1 MTAPKD
7 IRARGDLVASHSGS
21 RNGRSM
27 PRMQCHDRCHRLR
40 GLWPRLLAA
49 GLLVL
54 STSACANN
62 AAVST
67 VSIDS
72 FASASVNEQE
82 TAAYRARLAEYK
94 KLHGAYAAQADAYWN
109 EIAAKRRA
117 RNEKRRRHQPL
128 ALADYV
134 LTQPPVYTGPP
145 RPKDPFAPPAPHK
158 EERKIPVVAD
168 FLRAAEE
175 QFGFVPDRP
184 ANEFEFKRAYAQA
197 AMAAG
202 LTKAQ
207 VIGIYAFE
215 TGGHGSYDT
224 QAGLLFDKPG
234 AKPISPALGY
244 NQLLSTLTVSLLAEY
259 GHQVVAT
266 LQHKAARLQGAEQ
279 QRMEHKIAALR
290 RMVAFA
296 RSVPP
301 RWSEYDRVAKHTA
314 KGMGIHAVLLD
325 VDIGPL
331 LQVQNLANSVHF
343 ARIKGYEG
351 EMSAAEL
358 ELLNLTGAGNGTDM
372 LMMPQAYRRQVP
384 TANFFVRKGYERNP
398 VASRTKVV
406 SGLITEIEEHIARA
420 SDNPGARELASAF

>member
-1 MTAPKD
+1 MRRTPHAGRDEANSPPPAHAQGTY
-7 IRARGDLVASHSGS
+7 ARGDLVASHSGS
-21 RNGRSM
+21 SHNELWL
-27 PRMQCHDRCHRLR
+27 RCLAVS
-40 GLWPRLLAA
+40 LLA
-49 GLLVL
+49 L
-54 STSACANN
+54 SAAACAGDT
-62 AAVST
+62 ST
-67 VSIDS
+67 GASS
-72 FASASVNEQE
+72 FAAASVNEQE
-82 TAAYRARLAEYK
+82 AAAYRARLAEYK
-94 KLHGAYAAQADAYWN
+94 KLHGAYAAQADAYWD
-109 EIAAKRRA
+109 EIADKRRQ
-117 RNEKRRRHQPL
+117 RNEKRRRNQPL
-128 ALADYV
+128 VLADYV

-145 RPKDPFAPPAPHK
+145 RPKDPFAPPEPPPQK
-158 EERKIPVVAD
+158 EEREIPVVAD

-175 QFGFVPDRP
+175 QFGFKPDRP
-184 ANEFEFKRAYAQA
+184 ASEFEFKRAYAQA
-197 AMAAG
+197 ALAAG

-215 TGGHGSYDT
+215 TGGHGSHDT

-259 GHQVVAT
+259 GHQVIAT
-266 LQHKAARLQGAEQ
+266 LQRKAARLQGAER

-296 RSVPP
+296 RNVPP

-331 LQVQNLANSVHF
+331 LQVQNLANSVRF
-343 ARIKGYEG
+343 ARVKGYEG

-372 LMMPQAYRRQVP
+372 LMMPPDYRRQVP

-398 VASRTKVV
+398 VAGRTKVV
-406 SGLITEIEEHIARA
+406 SGLIAEIEEHIARA